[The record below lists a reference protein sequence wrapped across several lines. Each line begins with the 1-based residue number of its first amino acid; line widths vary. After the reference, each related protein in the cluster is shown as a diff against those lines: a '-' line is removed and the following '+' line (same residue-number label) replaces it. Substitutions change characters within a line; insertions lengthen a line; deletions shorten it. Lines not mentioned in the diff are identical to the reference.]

1 MSPYN
6 HQNRHNMR
14 NLKYCIFILFL
25 GCIILNCQA
34 QEEYKYVKYSTE
46 FEIDSIIRK
55 SDFEYIY
62 SLTNEKEKKK
72 LTKIVFKCAYKG
84 YMYDCKINLDA
95 SFRVKNI
102 KLFAR
107 IVYTEDV
114 SKSEHYLTNYTNS
127 MYGNTTT
134 LHYKKGDYAR
144 TTKFHS
150 HKLRYKKQERTYYK
164 DYLKQF

>member
-6 HQNRHNMR
+6 HQNRLNMR

-25 GCIILNCQA
+25 GCMILNCQA

-55 SDFEYIY
+55 SDFQYIY

-72 LTKIVFKCAYKG
+72 LTGIVFKCAYKG
-84 YMYDCKINLDA
+84 FMYDCKINLDA

-134 LHYKKGDYAR
+134 IHYKKGDYAR
-144 TTKFHS
+144 TRKFHS
-150 HKLRYKKQERTYYK
+150 LKLRYKRLERTYYK

>member
-14 NLKYCIFILFL
+14 NLKYICFILFL
-25 GCIILNCQA
+25 SCIILNCQA

-72 LTKIVFKCAYKG
+72 LTGIVFKCAYKG

-107 IVYTEDV
+107 IVYTQDI
-114 SKSEHYLTNYTNS
+114 SNS
-127 MYGNTTT
+127 NLWIGSSGIGGSSTI
-134 LHYKKGDYAR
+134 HHKKGDYAR

>member
-1 MSPYN
+1 
-6 HQNRHNMR
+6 
-14 NLKYCIFILFL
+14 
-25 GCIILNCQA
+25 
-34 QEEYKYVKYSTE
+34 
-46 FEIDSIIRK
+46 
-55 SDFEYIY
+55 
-62 SLTNEKEKKK
+62 
-72 LTKIVFKCAYKG
+72 
-84 YMYDCKINLDA
+84 MYDCKINLDA

-127 MYGNTTT
+127 MYGSTTT

-150 HKLRYKKQERTYYK
+150 HKLRYKKRERTYYK

>member
-6 HQNRHNMR
+6 HQNRLNMR

-25 GCIILNCQA
+25 GCMILNCQA

-55 SDFEYIY
+55 SDFQYIY
-62 SLTNEKEKKK
+62 SPTNIKGKKI
-72 LTKIVFKCAYKG
+72 LSYIMFKCAYKG
-84 YMYDCKINLDA
+84 FMYDCKINLDA

-134 LHYKKGDYAR
+134 IHYKKGDYAR
-144 TTKFHS
+144 TRKFHS
-150 HKLRYKKQERTYYK
+150 LKLRYKRLERTYYK

>member
-6 HQNRHNMR
+6 HQNRLNMR

-25 GCIILNCQA
+25 SCIILNCQA

-55 SDFEYIY
+55 SDFQYTY

-72 LTKIVFKCAYKG
+72 LTGIAFKCAYKG

-107 IVYTEDV
+107 IVYKEDV

-134 LHYKKGDYAR
+134 IHYKKGDYAR
-144 TTKFHS
+144 TRKFHS
-150 HKLRYKKQERTYYK
+150 LRQRYKKQERTYYK

>member
-1 MSPYN
+1 
-6 HQNRHNMR
+6 MR

-25 GCIILNCQA
+25 GCMILNCQA

-55 SDFEYIY
+55 SDFQYIY

-72 LTKIVFKCAYKG
+72 LTGIVFKCAYKG

-134 LHYKKGDYAR
+134 IYYKKGDYAR
-144 TTKFHS
+144 TRKFHS
-150 HKLRYKKQERTYYK
+150 LKLRYKKLERTYYK